1 MEQYFG
7 TQANAKSAQV
17 IDSKGYRA
25 NVGIILTNS
34 QGRLFWARRAGQEA
48 WQFPQG
54 GMQQAESPEAAMYRE
69 LEEETGLLPEHV
81 ELLGQTRRWL
91 RYRLPARFVRRRSR
105 PVCIGQKQRWFA
117 LRLVADE
124 TAIDLCGSGHPEF
137 DDWCWVDYWHPPDA
151 VIFFKRRVYRRALRE
166 LAPAV
171 SAAVAADI
179 AAAAAGRG

>member
-1 MEQYFG
+1 M
-7 TQANAKSAQV
+7 

-25 NVGIILTNS
+25 NVGIILANS
-34 QGRLFWARRAGQEA
+34 AGRLFWARRARQNA

-54 GMQQAESPEAAMYRE
+54 GMRQSEDPIDAMYRE
-69 LEEETGLLPEHV
+69 LEEETGLEPDHV

-117 LRLVADE
+117 LRLVANE
-124 TAIDLCGSGHPEF
+124 SAIDLHRSGHPEF
-137 DDWCWVDYWHPPDA
+137 DDWCWVDYWYPPDA
-151 VIFFKRRVYRRALRE
+151 VIFFKRQVYRQALRE

-171 SAAVAADI
+171 
-179 AAAAAGRG
+179 AAAAGDDVSPTAADRR